1 MEKIKKTDKIGNIL
15 SKHPESST
23 ILFEAGLGCI
33 GCPMMS
39 FETIEQGCRAH
50 GMSDDEIDKLIEI
63 LNKKIKDSKNG

>member
-33 GCPMMS
+33 GCPRCLLK
-39 FETIEQGCRAH
+39 Q
-50 GMSDDEIDKLIEI
+50 
-63 LNKKIKDSKNG
+63 LNKDAEHMGCLMMR